1 MVDREIVSIAIGKFL
16 ITLHK
21 DTILDFTR
29 VQFSPCKLLTWLLQY
44 ILLCILH
51 VVPLCSSLSPTSPLP
66 PPPQKQKSLYN
77 ILNSS
82 LLLCFSECSTYNTAI
97 AFLVV
102 LLLSSANLQKFC
114 CRGKTSRITLI
125 ITDGISFISGW
136 QHFIWKQK
144 KSCFII
150 LQSILMWNNHYSLQS
165 TKSF

>member
-1 MVDREIVSIAIGKFL
+1 MVDREIVFTAIGKFL

-21 DTILDFTR
+21 YTILDFTR
-29 VQFSPCKLLTWLLQY
+29 VQFFPCKLLTWLLQY
-44 ILLCILH
+44 ILLCILR
-51 VVPLCSSLSPTSPLP
+51 VVPLCSSFP
-66 PPPQKQKSLYN
+66 PPKKWKSLYN

-82 LLLCFSECSTYNTAI
+82 CFFFPGRNTYNTAI

-136 QHFIWKQK
+136 QHFIWKHK

-150 LQSILMWNNHYSLQS
+150 LQSNLMWNNHYSLQ
-165 TKSF
+165 TT